1 MLAKKEHKQRICVR
15 ITLEG
20 VEILDEK
27 TNAAMFN
34 HPVTKISYIARDP
47 EDSRAI
53 GYIFKNSP
61 NSFQYFAIKT
71 LGQAQE
77 LFNALKELFE
87 VVLEI
92 RTRAKKLKAEAE
104 AAAKK
109 EGGGETTTTA
119 AATTDTAAAKSSEEH
134 KDQEMIGLADTIK
147 KMNEQPEPVQQQS
160 SLLDMNSDPNNLVS
174 SFEDTLNLAAPVQE
188 NNKPAADAKS
198 AANASDELFSLM
210 DPATI
215 APSPQDNQLSMLK
228 AQISNIQTFAVSGY
242 FMKSFLFL
250 ILIRYK
256 CIKRFHRREWHLQ
269 FQIQI

>member
-15 ITLEG
+15 ITLDG

-109 EGGGETTTTA
+109 EGGETATTPTTGA
-119 AATTDTAAAKSSEEH
+119 AATTDTAAKSSDEN

-147 KMNEQPEPVQQQS
+147 KMNEQPEPVQQQQQS

-174 SFEDTLNLAAPVQE
+174 SFEDTLNLAATPVQE
-188 NNKPAADAKS
+188 NNKPAGDVKS

-210 DPATI
+210 DPATN

-228 AQISNIQTFAVSGY
+228 AQISNIQTFAVDTK
-242 FMKSFLFL
+242 FFF
-250 ILIRYK
+250 
-256 CIKRFHRREWHLQ
+256 
-269 FQIQI
+269 